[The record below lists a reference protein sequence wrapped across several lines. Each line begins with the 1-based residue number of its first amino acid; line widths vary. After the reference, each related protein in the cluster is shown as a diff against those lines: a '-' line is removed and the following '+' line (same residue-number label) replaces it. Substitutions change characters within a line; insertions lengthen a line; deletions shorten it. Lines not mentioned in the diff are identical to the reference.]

1 MHSRI
6 YFGGLKM
13 ERFREFLYG
22 MPTYLLSSV
31 ASVLTVAQ
39 IILAFFFFGGS
50 SDALNLAGW
59 ICLWISGIFGILPI
73 ITFRLKGGV
82 SEGESYMKTSTL
94 VDTGI
99 YAIVRHPQGGTA
111 WLLINLGIMLIA
123 GHWTSVILGL
133 VSMSLVHI
141 DTFKSDQDLI
151 EKFGNDYRRYIER
164 VPRVNFILGI
174 IRLAYSRLKSS
185 AD

>member
-1 MHSRI
+1 MRRFQKFIYSLHS
-6 YFGGLKM
+6 L
-13 ERFREFLYG
+13 
-22 MPTYLLSSV
+22 LLSSI

-39 IILAFFFFGGS
+39 IVLAFFLHGCESGT
-50 SDALNLAGW
+50 LKWVGW
-59 ICLWISGIFGILPI
+59 ICIWISGIFGILPI

-82 SEGESYMKTSTL
+82 AKGESYMKTSTL

-133 VSMSLVHI
+133 VSMGLVYV
-141 DTFKSDQDLI
+141 DTFKSDQNLI
-151 EKFGNDYRRYIER
+151 DKFGNVYKRYMER
-164 VPRVNFILGI
+164 VPRVNFVAGI
-174 IRLAYSRLKSS
+174 IRLVRVYLSKSG
-185 AD
+185 D

>member
-1 MHSRI
+1 
-6 YFGGLKM
+6 M
-13 ERFREFLYG
+13 ERFRKFIYSLH
-22 MPTYLLSSV
+22 PYLLSSI

-50 SDALNLAGW
+50 SDAVKLAGW

-73 ITFRLKGGV
+73 ITFRRKGKVPAGKPYV
-82 SEGESYMKTSTL
+82 KTTRL
-94 VDTGI
+94 VDTGL

-111 WLLINLGIMLIA
+111 WLLINLGIILVT
-123 GHWTSVILGL
+123 GHWTSASLGVPSMILAHL
-133 VSMSLVHI
+133 
-141 DTFKSDQDLI
+141 DTYKLDQELI
-151 EKFGNDYRRYIER
+151 GKFGDAYSRYIER

-174 IRLAYSRLKSS
+174 IRFVYRRLKSS